1 MFTAGLV
8 YLSSDFTLDNLIPA
22 YIGIGAFYIPTILIL
37 NKKEINTYVKL
48 AERIF
53 SVLGWQDVANIDL
66 VDISKKQVRKL
77 IAQGKYSLEWNN
89 NVDRFIRPYK
99 GGDGWSFFYYDPK
112 MFCKKK

>member
-1 MFTAGLV
+1 M

-22 YIGIGAFYIPTILIL
+22 YIGIGAFYIPTIFIL
-37 NKKEINTYVKL
+37 YYKMITTNIKL

-53 SVLGWQDVANIDL
+53 SVLGWQNVTNIDL
-66 VDISKKQVRKL
+66 IDISKKQVKKL
-77 IAQGKYSLEWNN
+77 IAQGKYSLEWND

-99 GGDGWSFFYYDPK
+99 GGDGWYFFYYDPE